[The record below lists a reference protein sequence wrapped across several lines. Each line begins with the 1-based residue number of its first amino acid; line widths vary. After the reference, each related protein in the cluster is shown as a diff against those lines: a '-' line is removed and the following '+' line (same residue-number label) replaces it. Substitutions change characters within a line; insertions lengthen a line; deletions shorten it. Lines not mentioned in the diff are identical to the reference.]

1 MNVYE
6 ENYNMIEPHLEC
18 HDWTSFIMRTD
29 SVNGKLPKRTYS
41 DEYGSTAIHSIF
53 YVTKT

>member
-29 SVNGKLPKRTYS
+29 CVNDKLPKRTYS